1 MPEIDSVVVE
11 DLDAVRAVVGDEDLL
26 AVVDDD
32 AVRELQMF
40 GASKFVKDVAH
51 LEKIKNGVLKRSV
64 SNSFIF
70 NQIL

>member
-32 AVRELQMF
+32 AVRELQML
-40 GASKFVKDVAH
+40 GASKFVEDVAH
-51 LEKIKNGVLKRSV
+51 LVTNKN
-64 SNSFIF
+64 
-70 NQIL
+70 